1 MTVAQ
6 TRVAAG
12 APPRARAQAPEQAP
26 EQAPPRA
33 PRRPVPLILVNAA
46 FCKRCGIC
54 IYFCP
59 TRVFDVR
66 EDGLPLV
73 ARGGDC
79 IWCGLCEVRCPD
91 FAVTLKGEGGA
102 GGGSG
107 PGGSGRNPSGPGAS
121 GRDGSGPGGDG
132 EAGRRDA

>member
-1 MTVAQ
+1 MTVPQ
-6 TRVAAG
+6 TQVLSE
-12 APPRARAQAPEQAP
+12 AP
-26 EQAPPRA
+26 A
-33 PRRPVPLILVNAA
+33 PRRPVPLILVNAS

-73 ARGGDC
+73 NRRDDC

-91 FAVTLKGEGGA
+91 FAITLRDEGGA
-102 GGGSG
+102 SAGGE
-107 PGGSGRNPSGPGAS
+107 GRP
-121 GRDGSGPGGDG
+121 R
-132 EAGRRDA
+132 EAGLGHGS